1 MEIIIIIIYLML
13 SIYPSFKQ
21 GCKELLDDIKEV
33 IILLCRGIAAII
45 RGIRW
50 IISTLRNQK
59 KDVGNY

>member
-1 MEIIIIIIYLML
+1 ML
-13 SIYPSFKQ
+13 LTYPYFIR
-21 GCKELLDDIKEV
+21 GCYELVEDIKEV
-33 IILLCRGIAAII
+33 IIMLCRGIAAII